1 MIWIITAAEILC
13 SVIAKDKL
21 PIYDIPHVQIVSLM
35 ALLEDEILEYG
46 RVLKSNVVDTTI
58 EEIGVGV
65 ILCSVT
71 SKEDL

>member
-1 MIWIITAAEILC
+1 MFC